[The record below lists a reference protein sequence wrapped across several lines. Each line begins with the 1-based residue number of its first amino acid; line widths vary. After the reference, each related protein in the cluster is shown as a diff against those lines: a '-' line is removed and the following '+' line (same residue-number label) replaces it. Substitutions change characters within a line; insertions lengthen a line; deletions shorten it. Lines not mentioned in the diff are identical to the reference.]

1 MRYFDTFNS
10 LGSSDYED
18 GPWIQGDFRVLTLE
32 YQRIEDSETIRE
44 FVSVRVSMEEDDD

>member
-18 GPWIQGDFRVLTLE
+18 GPWIQGDFRILTLE

-44 FVSVRVSMEEDDD
+44 FISVRVSMEEADD